1 DPDVRTRLELLRGE
15 VAGADRGALMRVR
28 ELARRLA
35 PGRVDAALDADAGI
49 VLARAYPDRVAQ
61 RRAGSG
67 GAAGQRYLLA
77 NGRGAVLE
85 GASTLAG
92 APFLVALDLDDAEGA
107 QAIIRLAAPLAKEQL
122 EAALGAQIREGVE
135 TDTDPRTGAPR
146 ARRVRR
152 FDALVLEERRAEVD
166 PQAVV
171 DALLGQVRQA
181 GLDVLPWG
189 EAGQRLRARLRFASE
204 QRSADLD
211 LPACDEQALLADLEQ
226 WLAPYLA
233 GTSRLDQLSSGQL
246 VDALLSRFTYTQ
258 RQKLEEF

>member
-92 APFLVALDLDDAEGA
+92 SPFLVRSEEHTSELQSRENLVC
-107 QAIIRLAAPLAKEQL
+107 RLLL
-122 EAALGAQIREGVE
+122 E
-135 TDTDPRTGAPR
+135 
-146 ARRVRR
+146 
-152 FDALVLEERRAEVD
+152 
-166 PQAVV
+166 
-171 DALLGQVRQA
+171 
-181 GLDVLPWG
+181 
-189 EAGQRLRARLRFASE
+189 
-204 QRSADLD
+204 
-211 LPACDEQALLADLEQ
+211 
-226 WLAPYLA
+226 
-233 GTSRLDQLSSGQL
+233 
-246 VDALLSRFTYTQ
+246 
-258 RQKLEEF
+258 